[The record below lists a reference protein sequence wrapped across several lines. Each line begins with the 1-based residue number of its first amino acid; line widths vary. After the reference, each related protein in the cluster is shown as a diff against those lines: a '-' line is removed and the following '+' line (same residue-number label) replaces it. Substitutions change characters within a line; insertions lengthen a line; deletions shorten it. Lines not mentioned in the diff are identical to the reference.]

1 MSKILS
7 VFDGSK
13 VLKNEGTVN
22 VGGGSSSNPLIISKI
37 AGENITSF
45 KAVIITN
52 NQAFIYNP
60 DDVTKYNRLVGIAN
74 SGAVIGNSIEIL
86 TFGILTVSYAVTVG
100 STYFANNTGALT
112 TTPNS
117 TGVLQEIGTGI
128 SSNSIFIDIKQPLI
142 LS

>member
-13 VLKNEGTVN
+13 ILKNEGTIN
-22 VGGGSSSNPLIISKI
+22 VGGGSSSNPLIIQGT
-37 AGENITSF
+37 AGEDITSF

-60 DDVTKYNRLVGIAN
+60 DDITEYNRLVGIAN
-74 SGAVIGNSIEIL
+74 SGAVTGNSIDIL

-100 STYFANNTGALT
+100 ATYFVNNTGALT
-112 TTPNS
+112 VTPNS
-117 TGVLQEIGTGI
+117 TGILQEVGTGI
-128 SSNSIFIDIKQPLI
+128 SNNSIFIDIKQPLI